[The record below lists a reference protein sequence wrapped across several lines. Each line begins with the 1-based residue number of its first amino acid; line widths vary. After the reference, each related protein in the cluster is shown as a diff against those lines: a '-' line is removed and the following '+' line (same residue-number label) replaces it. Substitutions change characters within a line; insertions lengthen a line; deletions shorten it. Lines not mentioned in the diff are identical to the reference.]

1 MLGQSLSG
9 KTTLAGI
16 MKNNMD
22 FILIDMKAIS
32 ELVRDG
38 MKNEEGEPFEGDI
51 PVKSV
56 EDEVVKIVEQH

>member
-1 MLGQSLSG
+1 
-9 KTTLAGI
+9 
-16 MKNNMD
+16 MKNKMD
-22 FILIDMKAIS
+22 FVLIDMKAIS